1 MTSFFYS
8 ASDGSELPGCLWSPK
23 PDNEITGVVIA
34 LHGMG
39 GAASEMGPLGEFLSG
54 KGWVVAAPNL
64 RSNGLD
70 PVVSRRGHFFDVEA
84 WRADVECFWRQIQ
97 SALPAETSV
106 FLFGESM
113 GALLAVRF
121 TASGRFGVPL
131 SGMVLAAPVFE
142 LRQKTPALVRGI
154 LRGLSA
160 VFPRLVIPPS
170 VFVHGKPEPPRL
182 TRDPVY
188 QEYTLTAPHRINSYT
203 ISFTAGMDGLM
214 RAAKAAASQTSTPFL
229 LLGGEEDVFTSPA
242 HLEAWFEAASSADKT
257 LRIFPGTHHILLH
270 ELNTLE
276 ILETIHSWLEERAIR
291 RGRTPLVGAPASAK

>member
-1 MTSFFYS
+1 MISFLYP
-8 ASDGSELPGCLWSPK
+8 ASDGAELSACLWSPTSLR
-23 PDNEITGVVIA
+23 EAAGLVVA

-39 GAASEMGPLGEFLSG
+39 GAASEMAPLGEYLSAR
-54 KGWVVAAPNL
+54 GWVVAAPNL

-70 PVVSRRGHFFDVEA
+70 PVVSRRGHFFNVEV
-84 WRADVECFWRQIQ
+84 WRADAECFWKHMQ
-97 SALPAETSV
+97 SGLPAGTPV

-113 GALLAVRF
+113 GALLAVCF

-131 SGMVLAAPVFE
+131 GGMVLAAPVFE

-154 LRGLSA
+154 LRGLAA

-170 VFVHGKPEPPRL
+170 VFVHGKAEPPRL

-203 ISFTAGMDGLM
+203 ISFTAGMDCLM
-214 RAAKAAASQTSTPFL
+214 RAAKAAAPQTTIPFL

-276 ILETIHSWLEERAIR
+276 ILETIHSWLEERVNQ
-291 RGRTPLVGAPASAK
+291 RGKSPLVNASPEAE